1 MHDEEN
7 YDRVGFCLSTLFYSI
22 CGKGGRHFP
31 CEISCQFRRST
42 YYARTYSHDLFQ
54 QFYFVDLNTKANK
67 SHSKVLNLV
76 SLFRDRQDVYCEIVG
91 FKLGTL
97 IVKTINLFPLDAHS
111 TFSCDICLLLL

>member
-1 MHDEEN
+1 MEKEGDISLVRYPANLGGAHIMRERTVMI
-7 YDRVGFCLSTLFYSI
+7 YFYS
-22 CGKGGRHFP
+22 F
-31 CEISCQFRRST
+31 T
-42 YYARTYSHDLFQ
+42 
-54 QFYFVDLNTKANK
+54 FYFVDLNTKANK